1 MLFVNPVPGH
11 HKKLLYIM
19 GATWHTRC
27 MFDLDTHDASFAQL
41 LNQQGIETYAPDI
54 VGTGPGRKSH
64 VIGNCYH
71 ETLEYLDYIVTKF
84 DIDHV
89 MGYST
94 GCAFAVDLAKKHN
107 FKKIVLLDPQSKSRV
122 DRQLVDNDK
131 YTITK
136 QSVRQALIE
145 NLTSVDSQTT
155 QDHLDALC
163 PGDTLTTAAWPM
175 LGRYLTV
182 FDSQQYVDNL
192 VNNYQVKTFFTKQS
206 TEQVRQRFGCH
217 GTYWPH
223 ISHWV
228 LLEPYRK
235 ELANEIVEFLKHE

>member
-1 MLFVNPVPGH
+1 MLFVNPVPNREL
-11 HKKLLYIM
+11 KLLYIM

-27 MFDLDTHDASFAQL
+27 MFDLDTDDASFARL

-54 VGTGPGRKSH
+54 VGTGPGNKNQ
-64 VIGNCYH
+64 VIGNGYQQ
-71 ETLEYLDYIVTKF
+71 TLDCLDYIVTEF
-84 DIDHV
+84 GIDHV

-94 GCAFAVDLAKKHN
+94 GCAFVGDLVKKHN
-107 FKKIVLLDPQSKSRV
+107 FKKIVLLDPQSRSRV
-122 DRQLVDNDK
+122 NRTLIDNDK

-145 NLTSVDSQTT
+145 NSTSVDATT
-155 QDHLDALC
+155 TEHHLNALC
-163 PGDTLTTAAWPM
+163 AGDTLTTAAWPM

-192 VNNYQVKTFFTKQS
+192 VNNYQTKTFFTKQS
-206 TEQVRQRFGCH
+206 TQEVRQRFGTH

-235 ELANEIVEFLKHE
+235 ELAQEISDFLKHE